1 MVGARGGELIAG
13 KFKWPLGVL
22 LVLVAI
28 AAADAGMVL
37 LTNNFHT
44 VVAGSVYR
52 SAQPSRTDLEK
63 YHQQLGIRSVVNLR
77 GINANARWYR
87 DEVNTT
93 KSLGI
98 ELINFAMSAKHRMSQ
113 ARARELIQVLARAP
127 KPMLIHCN
135 GGADR
140 TGLAASLY
148 LAGVAKIPEEEA
160 EGQLSIL
167 YGHFALISS
176 ASAMDD
182 SFEDIEVDF
191 GGSEDLW
198 DRVRA
203 FFSVRDR

>member
-1 MVGARGGELIAG
+1 M
-13 KFKWPLGVL
+13 
-22 LVLVAI
+22 
-28 AAADAGMVL
+28 ADAAYLL

-52 SAQPSRTDLEK
+52 SAQPSRTDIETYQK
-63 YHQQLGIRSVVNLR
+63 QLGIRSVVNLR
-77 GINANARWYR
+77 GVNPDAQWYR
-87 DEVNTT
+87 DEVDAT

-98 ELINFAMSAKHRMSQ
+98 ELINFAMSAKHRMPLD
-113 ARARELIQVLARAP
+113 RARELIQVLSHAP

-135 GGADR
+135 SGADR
-140 TGLAASLY
+140 TGFAASLY

-167 YGHFALISS
+167 YGHFPLMS
-176 ASAMDD
+176 ASNAMDD

-191 GGSEDLW
+191 SGSEDMW

-203 FFSVRDR
+203 FFQWL